1 MMYFNANAAGL
12 KVRANTSYYDGGF
25 IGEAVIQNG
34 NDGFTVDAGT
44 VVTLTGWYFF
54 IQDYTCY
61 YIVEYPGYYINIES
75 WSVTGT
81 IQAKTQAQAQSLINE
96 LLKNNQYIFENNL
109 LLARYANRLNLS
121 EKNTLYGL
129 QKRLEQRDNMLRESD
144 VFSEMQEAR
153 IIGYSNYE
161 SYLNQFMRS
170 HKQGVGIA
178 ATTLMAIIVGVAVV
192 SSLATAAYYAFKA
205 AYEESKQD
213 VELSR
218 KMLQIF
224 EKYQMS
230 EEDIAII
237 QQETQGIVTKRVL
250 MEKINN
256 WLGNSKMLI
265 VGGLAVLLG
274 YKIYQ
279 NYIKK

>member
-1 MMYFNANAAGL
+1 MMYFNANFAGL
-12 KVRANTSYYDGGF
+12 KVRANTSYYDGF

-34 NDGFTVDAGT
+34 NDGFAVNAGT
-44 VVTLTGWYFF
+44 VVTLTGWNDGLF
-54 IQDYTCY
+54 Y
-61 YIVEYPGYYINIES
+61 YIVEYPGYYINIER
-75 WSVTGT
+75 WSVTGI
-81 IQAKTQAQAQSLINE
+81 IQPKTQAQAQSLINK

-109 LLARYANRLNLS
+109 LLSRYANRLNLS

-129 QKRLEQRDNMLRESD
+129 QKRLEERDNMLREAD
-144 VFSEMQEAR
+144 VFSQMQEAR
-153 IIGYSNYE
+153 IMGYSNYE
-161 SYLNQFMRS
+161 SYLNQFMSS
-170 HKQGVGIA
+170 HKQGVGIVIS
-178 ATTLMAIIVGVAVV
+178 TTTAIIIGVTVIA
-192 SSLATAAYYAFKA
+192 SLSTAAYFAFKA

-224 EKYQMS
+224 EKYQMT
-230 EEDIAII
+230 EEDVAII

-256 WLGNSKMLI
+256 WLGNTKMLI
-265 VGGLAVLLG
+265 VGGLAILLG

-279 NYIKK
+279 NNIKK

>member
-1 MMYFNANAAGL
+1 MMQFKDNFAGL
-12 KVRANTSYYDGGF
+12 KVRSNTNG
-25 IGEAVIQNG
+25 AVIQKTG
-34 NDGFTVDAGT
+34 YGFSVEVGT
-44 VVTLTGWYFF
+44 VVTLTGW
-54 IQDYTCY
+54 IDGSQY
-61 YIVEYPGYYINIES
+61 YIVEYPGYFINIEN
-75 WSVTGT
+75 WTVTGT
-81 IQAKTQAQAQSLINE
+81 IKPKTQAQAQSLING

-129 QKRLEQRDNMLRESD
+129 QKRLEQRDNMLREAD
-144 VFSEMQEAR
+144 VFSQMQEAR
-153 IIGYSNYE
+153 IMGYSNYE
-161 SYLNQFMRS
+161 SYLTQFMSS
-170 HKQGVGIA
+170 HNTGVGLVIS
-178 ATTLMAIIVGVAVV
+178 TTTAIIVAVTV
-192 SSLATAAYYAFKA
+192 IGSLSTAAYFAFKA

-224 EKYQMS
+224 EKYDMT
-230 EEDIAII
+230 EEDIATI

-256 WLGNSKMLI
+256 WLGHTKMLV

-274 YKIYQ
+274 YKLYR

>member
-1 MMYFNANAAGL
+1 MMQFNSQYSGTRWKATVNG
-12 KVRANTSYYDGGF
+12 
-25 IGEAVIQNG
+25 AVIQTTG
-34 NDGFTVDAGT
+34 YGYTVSAGT
-44 VVTLTGWYFF
+44 VVTLTGWNDGTFYD
-54 IQDYTCY
+54 I
-61 YIVEYPGYYINIES
+61 EENPGYYIYIQNWEQVNIA
-75 WSVTGT
+75 TP
-81 IQAKTQAQAQSLINE
+81 KTQAQAQSLINK

-109 LLARYANRLNLS
+109 LLSRYANRLNLS

-129 QKRLEQRDNMLRESD
+129 QKRLEERDNMLREAD
-144 VFSEMQEAR
+144 VFSQMQEAR
-153 IIGYSNYE
+153 IMGYSNYE
-161 SYLNQFMRS
+161 SYLNQFMSS
-170 HKQGVGIA
+170 HKQGVGIVIS
-178 ATTLMAIIVGVAVV
+178 TTTAIIIGVTVIA
-192 SSLATAAYYAFKA
+192 SLSTAAYFAFKA

-224 EKYQMS
+224 EKYQMT
-230 EEDIAII
+230 EEDIATI

-256 WLGNSKMLI
+256 WLGNTKMLI
-265 VGGLAVLLG
+265 VGGLAILLG

>member
-34 NDGFTVDAGT
+34 NGGFPVDAGT

-129 QKRLEQRDNMLRESD
+129 QKRLEQRDNMLREAD

-153 IIGYSNYE
+153 IMGYSNYE

-170 HKQGVGIA
+170 HKQSVGLVIS
-178 ATTLMAIIVGVAVV
+178 TTTAIMVGVVV
-192 SSLATAAYYAFKA
+192 IGSLATAAYYAFKA